1 MRNYSKK
8 PEFLR
13 GNSPLRMDMF
23 MCEVTF
29 VDLQERIK
37 KECGYNVPA
46 STISIILD
54 EKLCDFVKKTA
65 REMCDEVSKNIESR
79 VS

>member
-1 MRNYSKK
+1 MRNNSKK

-23 MCEVTF
+23 MCEITF

-37 KECGYNVPA
+37 EACGYNVSA

-65 REMCDEVSKNIESR
+65 REMCDEVSKNMETE
-79 VS
+79 VL